1 MSDWNEI
8 VENIERAMH
17 ASKQFNEA
25 GADLL
30 NQTQQEKVQAFAKRM
45 EELQNELE
53 NIYRIIGPGSPV
65 ALDEIVE
72 AFSQTTSGHHAAY
85 RMTPE
90 LPQHKAT

>member
-8 VENIERAMH
+8 VENIERAMN
-17 ASKQFNEA
+17 ASKQFHDAGEA
-25 GADLL
+25 LL
-30 NQTQQEKVQAFAKRM
+30 NHTQEEKVQAFAKRM

-53 NIYRIIGPGSPV
+53 KIYRIIGPGSPV

-90 LPQHKAT
+90 LPPHEIN